1 VLPATVFANGTK
13 VTLLTQLD
21 YLTVISILGSIMMI
35 KTLSL
40 VPLTVKLSNYTEVR
54 AENQADYNAILQACS
69 SAEASGQDAIS
80 SVNISFPITILTYN
94 LSLQQTGSVV
104 IKSEKIYI
112 RICLV

>member
-1 VLPATVFANGTK
+1 MLFFC
-13 VTLLTQLD
+13 
-21 YLTVISILGSIMMI
+21 
-35 KTLSL
+35 
-40 VPLTVKLSNYTEVR
+40 
-54 AENQADYNAILQACS
+54 CS